1 MWAQNVL
8 WEGFSCKTH
17 ICCDFLAHCYF
28 LLSRLGNIDPDPDVN
43 NKGHLNASEFLASTW
58 LVNWGSI
65 AFGKGL
71 SARLRR
77 RSLLMPIAA
86 TFFSRALLME
96 WECSCCIGWC
106 WQWEIRGGGVLQNSA
121 LHLPLLSV
129 RTFLWYSRPYIYL
142 LKILIWWW
150 QWPRQL
156 STKFVTEIPSN
167 ILPVCY
173 HYLFMGHYLYLY
185 FKLLFLYGKLQKFA
199 KYFGRHSVLR
209 KWP

>member
-1 MWAQNVL
+1 MLQLSCRQTKAVCVKLHRINHCQPQYILHLAPGCAGLTKMWAQNVL

-28 LLSRLGNIDPDPDVN
+28 LLSGLGNIDPDPDVN

-58 LVNWGSI
+58 LVTGAALLSV
-65 AFGKGL
+65 KGL

-121 LHLPLLSV
+121 LHLLLLSV
-129 RTFLWYSRPYIYL
+129 RTFMI
-142 LKILIWWW
+142 
-150 QWPRQL
+150 
-156 STKFVTEIPSN
+156 F
-167 ILPVCY
+167 
-173 HYLFMGHYLYLY
+173 
-185 FKLLFLYGKLQKFA
+185 
-199 KYFGRHSVLR
+199 
-209 KWP
+209 